1 MDKLIVNLKD
11 KVIVYPTLSP
21 LNITPKTTSQSFKPE
36 EGYAYEEVNVSAVNS
51 SIDSNIKAEN
61 IKKDV
66 TILGVTGIVEEGT
79 LPTISDETLIFS
91 KNASVNEG
99 VLNLDE

>member
-11 KVIVYPTLSP
+11 KIIVYPTLEP
-21 LNITPKTTSQSFKPE
+21 LNITPSTTSQTFQPE
-36 EGYAYEEVNVSAVNS
+36 EGYAYEQVNVSAVNS

-66 TILGVTGIVEEGT
+66 EILGVVGNVEESM
-79 LPTISDETLIFS
+79 PPIVQNETLIFS
-91 KNASVNEG
+91 KNASVSEG
-99 VLNLDE
+99 ELDL